1 MNKKQSEAL
10 RHKQYR
16 KGKKAELTK
25 LRALRHYLSKK
36 NPELLRG
43 FETEYDALT
52 SPETV
57 PTQVPPKTIPQAT
70 PPAPS
75 QHQVAP
81 QVSLRF
87 SVQAPLQVPLQS
99 PPHDP
104 FEALLQ
110 SYMPTFDNNIS
121 TYDPIPLM
129 ARRTHTSTVK
139 EKQYS

>member
-25 LRALRHYLSKK
+25 LRALRHYLSKQ

-70 PPAPS
+70 RPAMT
-75 QHQVAP
+75 AF
-81 QVSLRF
+81 RF
-87 SVQAPLQVPLQS
+87 
-99 PPHDP
+99 
-104 FEALLQ
+104 
-110 SYMPTFDNNIS
+110 
-121 TYDPIPLM
+121 
-129 ARRTHTSTVK
+129 R
-139 EKQYS
+139 